1 VCSGIENLTILK
13 SGDSEFKG
21 YIKDQFTTL
30 KESCD
35 RIMATEMSASWR
47 WSCDDSDALLRLP
60 WDAQFDDSLQ
70 QLLAAWATH
79 YSLSLQQ
86 TLYAMRLYHTAKS

>member
-1 VCSGIENLTILK
+1 VCSGVENLTILK

-30 KESCD
+30 KESSD

-47 WSCDDSDALLRLP
+47 WACDDSEALLRLP

-70 QLLAAWATH
+70 QLLVAWAAH

-86 TLYAMRLYHTAKS
+86 TLYAMRPQRAAKS

>member
-1 VCSGIENLTILK
+1 MCSGIENLIILK

-30 KESCD
+30 KESSD

-47 WSCDDSDALLRLP
+47 WSSDDSEALLRLP
-60 WDAQFDDSLQ
+60 WYRAAAPFLQ
-70 QLLAAWATH
+70 CIFVTFGQGRAV
-79 YSLSLQQ
+79 
-86 TLYAMRLYHTAKS
+86 